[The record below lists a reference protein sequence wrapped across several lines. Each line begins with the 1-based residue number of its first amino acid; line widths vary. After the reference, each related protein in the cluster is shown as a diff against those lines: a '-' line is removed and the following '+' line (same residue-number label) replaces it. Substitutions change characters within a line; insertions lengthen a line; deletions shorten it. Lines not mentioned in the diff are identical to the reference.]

1 MGSSRMMPESPTSA
15 MNREQANALLCEIL
29 LSQQVN
35 SSLIRRN
42 VAELSR
48 RVGGLSAK
56 NILRYTDDEFSAIF
70 SEKPAI
76 HRFVNRM
83 SRQTKQLFLLLD
95 EKYHDDA
102 RTIWSPPIA
111 ASEIIDRLRGF
122 PGIGEHKARVGLF
135 ILTREFGVHVMDDG
149 GNYAVKG
156 CEKLPG
162 RYDGVDTP
170 LLRNR

>member
-1 MGSSRMMPESPTSA
+1 
-15 MNREQANALLCEIL
+15 MNRLTREQANALLLEIL

-35 SSLIRRN
+35 SNLIRKN
-42 VAELSR
+42 VAELSK

-56 NILRYTDDEFSAIF
+56 NILRYTDDEFAAIF

-102 RTIWSPPIA
+102 RTIWLPAVA
-111 ASEIIDRLRGF
+111 ASEVIDRLQEF

-135 ILTREFGVHVMDDG
+135 VLTREFGVHVMNDDG
-149 GNYAVKG
+149 DYAVKG
-156 CEKLPG
+156 CEKLPS